1 VADRNAP
8 KSNRTSRSRHSLG
21 FDARESCGDE
31 LSFRQ
36 RRDCRQCIGRNRR
49 DVRGVPGA
57 GANALT
63 SDMIS
68 SGRFAAR
75 GLTQLRYKIG
85 LLVFAIVCT
94 AQVDVGAR
102 ESKDWI
108 VLKNCRL
115 ISNPA
120 NDGDSFH
127 VSAGA
132 REYIFRLYMVDAPET
147 DEMNPARLVEQA
159 KYFAITVPQAIEVG
173 LAAKQFTRAKLSEPF
188 TVFTRMSDAMG
199 RSKLERFYAFVQNKD
214 GDLGEQL
221 VRNGLARNYGFKAVP
236 PGLRNSR
243 LEVEKLQQF
252 EDEAKQE
259 KIGGW
264 GIDAGRLNVHPQKAP
279 FSIFVAEKMIRSQAS
294 PWVNSF
300 SRNSATPGFR
310 PSSTAVGPVEIK
322 KSHPKE
328 KIEPG
333 RIDINTATEK
343 ELKMIRGV
351 GPVLASRI
359 IAARPF
365 RSADDLKKVNGIG
378 DKKYAKI
385 RPHFQ

>member
-1 VADRNAP
+1 M
-8 KSNRTSRSRHSLG
+8 
-21 FDARESCGDE
+21 
-31 LSFRQ
+31 
-36 RRDCRQCIGRNRR
+36 
-49 DVRGVPGA
+49 
-57 GANALT
+57 

-68 SGRFAAR
+68 ACRFAT
-75 GLTQLRYKIG
+75 GQFTKLRHKVG
-85 LLVFAIVCT
+85 LLALAIVCV
-94 AQVDVGAR
+94 AGVDAGAR

-108 VLKNCRL
+108 VLENCRL

-127 VSAGA
+127 ASSGA
-132 REYIFRLYMVDAPET
+132 SEYIFRLYMVDAPET

-173 LAAKQFTRAKLSEPF
+173 LAAKEFTREKLSQPF

-199 RSKLERFYAFVQNKD
+199 HSKLERFYAFVQTKD

-252 EDEAKQE
+252 EDDAKRE
-259 KIGGW
+259 RIGGW
-264 GIDAGRLNVHPQKAP
+264 GVNGERLNVRAQKPAP
-279 FSIFVAEKMIRSQAS
+279 LSVFVAEKNARARTL
-294 PWVNSF
+294 PLANTP
-300 SRNSATPGFR
+300 SATRAFR
-310 PSSTAVGPVEIK
+310 HSVTNVGPVEAK
-322 KSHPKE
+322 KSHAKE
-328 KIEPG
+328 QIELG
-333 RIDINTATEK
+333 RIDINAATEK
-343 ELKMIRGV
+343 ELRMIPGI
-351 GPVLASRI
+351 GPVMASRI

-378 DKKYAKI
+378 DKKYATI
-385 RPHFQ
+385 RPYFQ

>member
-1 VADRNAP
+1 MM
-8 KSNRTSRSRHSLG
+8 
-21 FDARESCGDE
+21 
-31 LSFRQ
+31 
-36 RRDCRQCIGRNRR
+36 
-49 DVRGVPGA
+49 
-57 GANALT
+57 

-68 SGRFAAR
+68 TCRFAN
-75 GLTQLRYKIG
+75 GQLIQLRHKLG
-85 LLVFAIVCT
+85 LLALAIICT
-94 AQVDVGAR
+94 APVDVGAR

-108 VLKNCRL
+108 VLENCRL

-127 VSAGA
+127 ASAGT

-147 DEMNPARLVEQA
+147 DEMTPRRLVEQA

-173 LAAKQFTRAKLSEPF
+173 RAAKEFTREKLSEPF
-188 TVFTRMSDAMG
+188 IIFTHMSDAMG
-199 RSKLERFYAFVQNKD
+199 QSRLERFYAFVRTKD

-221 VRNGLARNYGFKAVP
+221 IRNGLARHYGFKAVP
-236 PGLRNSR
+236 PGLRSSR
-243 LEVEKLQQF
+243 LEVEKLHQF

-264 GIDAGRLNVHPQKAP
+264 GVDGERLNVHAQKPAP
-279 FSIFVAEKMIRSQAS
+279 FSVFVAEKTARPRALPLAYKS
-294 PWVNSF
+294 
-300 SRNSATPGFR
+300 SATQAFR
-310 PSSTAVGPVEIK
+310 PSPTIVGPVDVK
-322 KSHPKE
+322 KSHAKE
-328 KIEPG
+328 KIQLG

-343 ELKMIRGV
+343 ELKMIPGV
-351 GPVLASRI
+351 GQVMASRI

-385 RPHFQ
+385 RLYFQ